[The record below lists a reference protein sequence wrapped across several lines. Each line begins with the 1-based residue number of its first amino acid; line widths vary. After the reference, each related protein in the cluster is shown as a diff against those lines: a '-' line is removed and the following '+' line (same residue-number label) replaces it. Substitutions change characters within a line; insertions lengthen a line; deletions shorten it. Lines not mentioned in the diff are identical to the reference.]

1 MADNPSVLIVDDGEL
16 GDVRRLLDELGVAY
30 RHLRGGAVPTP
41 LAAPQALLVS
51 TARRAAV
58 AAGWPA
64 REAGGPVK
72 IGVVQED
79 SNALRDALRRQGYD
93 FLVRPPVHRESLRLL
108 LLRTLY
114 TGE

>member
-51 TARRAAV
+51 TARRAA
-58 AAGWPA
+58 
-64 REAGGPVK
+64 
-72 IGVVQED
+72 
-79 SNALRDALRRQGYD
+79 LRRQGYD

-114 TGE
+114 TGEERRRDARVSVGSEVSLRRGMRRGAAQPH